1 MKRRLF
7 LAIGAIGMGV
17 LAAACS
23 PEKKAEQKA
32 PPTEVRLAVHKSF
45 DLPQPLI
52 TKFEQENHA
61 KVNVIKVG
69 GGGELVNKL
78 ILSRAKPVADAVF
91 GLDNTTSAKAREAG
105 VLADN
110 QPASAETDT
119 PLYGAL
125 AVDYGYVTLNYD
137 KAWFEKHRVPLP
149 KSLDDLATPAYKNL
163 LAVPSPA
170 TSGAGLGFL
179 LANIQAMGEEKA
191 LAWWGKMRANGVKV
205 TPDWNAA
212 YYTEFSQNGGAR
224 PLVVS
229 YATSPAAEV
238 FFSKGKYTE
247 PPTGNLFL
255 QGGVFRQ
262 VEGAAVLR
270 GAEQPELAAKLVQY
284 LQNGDVQKAI
294 PEAMWVY
301 PAVKGT
307 PLPPSFKSAEQP
319 KFSNNPSEVDI
330 QANRQR
336 WVEGWLRV
344 VEK

>member
-1 MKRRLF
+1 MKRRVF
-7 LAIGAIGMGV
+7 LAMGV
-17 LAAACS
+17 VLLAACS
-23 PEKKAEQKA
+23 PSEQKAEQPKA
-32 PPTEVRLAVHKSF
+32 AVEVRLAVHKSF
-45 DLPQPLI
+45 ELPQPLI
-52 TKFEQENHA
+52 AKFEQENHA
-61 KVNVIKVG
+61 KVNIINVG
-69 GGGELVNKL
+69 GGGKMENKL

-105 VLADN
+105 ILADN
-110 QPASAETDT
+110 QPASAETEA

-125 AVDYGYVTLNYD
+125 AVDYGYVVLNYD
-137 KAWFEKHRVPLP
+137 KAWFAKHQLALP
-149 KSLDDLATPAYKNL
+149 KSLDDLATPAYKDL
-163 LAVPSPA
+163 LVVPSPA
-170 TSGAGLGFL
+170 TSGPGLSFL
-179 LANIQAMGEEKA
+179 AANIQAMGEEQA
-191 LAWWGKMRANGVKV
+191 LAWWGKMRANGVKI

-238 FFSKGKYTE
+238 FFSKGKYSE

-270 GAEQPELAAKLVQY
+270 GAAEPELAAKLVQY
-284 LQNGDVQKAI
+284 LQHGEVQKAI

-307 PLPPSFKSAEQP
+307 PLPPSFQFAEQP
-319 KFSNNPSEVDI
+319 SFSNNPSEVDI
-330 QANRQR
+330 QAHRQR
-336 WVEGWLRV
+336 WVESWLRV

>member
-1 MKRRLF
+1 MKRRVF
-7 LAIGAIGMGV
+7 LAMGV
-17 LAAACS
+17 VLLAACS
-23 PEKKAEQKA
+23 PSEQKAEQPKA
-32 PPTEVRLAVHKSF
+32 AVEVRLAVHKSF
-45 DLPQPLI
+45 ELTQPLI
-52 TKFEQENHA
+52 AKFEQENHA
-61 KVNVIKVG
+61 KVNIIKVG

-105 VLADN
+105 ILADN
-110 QPASAETDT
+110 QPASAETEA

-125 AVDYGYVTLNYD
+125 AVDYGYVVLNYD
-137 KAWFEKHRVPLP
+137 KAWFAKHQLALP
-149 KSLDDLATPAYKNL
+149 KSLDDLATPAYEDL
-163 LAVPSPA
+163 LVVPSPA
-170 TSGAGLGFL
+170 TSGPGLSFL
-179 LANIQAMGEEKA
+179 AANIQAMGEEQA
-191 LAWWGKMRANGVKV
+191 LAWWGKMRANGVKI

-238 FFSKGKYTE
+238 FFSKGKYSE

-270 GAEQPELAAKLVQY
+270 GAAEPELAAKLVQY
-284 LQNGDVQKAI
+284 LQHGEVQKAI

-307 PLPPSFKSAEQP
+307 PLPPSFQFAEQP
-319 KFSNNPSEVDI
+319 SFSNNPSEVDI
-330 QANRQR
+330 QAHRQR
-336 WVEGWLRV
+336 WVESWLRV

>member
-1 MKRRLF
+1 MKRRVF
-7 LAIGAIGMGV
+7 LGLAAV
-17 LAAACS
+17 LAMAACS
-23 PEKKAEQKA
+23 PAEKKAEQSQA
-32 PPTEVRLAVHKSF
+32 AVEVRLAVHKSF
-45 DLPQPLI
+45 DLPKELI
-52 TKFEQENHA
+52 AKFEQENQA
-61 KVNVIKVG
+61 KVNIIKVG

-91 GLDNTTSAKAREAG
+91 GLDNTTSAKVREAG
-105 VLADN
+105 ILADN
-110 QPASAETDT
+110 QPASAETEA

-125 AVDYGYVTLNYD
+125 AVDYGYVVLNYD
-137 KAWFEKHRVPLP
+137 KAWFAKNQLALP
-149 KSLDDLATPAYKNL
+149 KSLDDLATPAYKDL

-170 TSGAGLGFL
+170 TSGPGLGFL
-179 LANIQAMGEEKA
+179 AANIQAMGEEQA
-191 LAWWGKMRANGVKV
+191 LAWWGKMRANGVKI

-238 FFSKGKYTE
+238 FFSKGKYSE

-270 GAEQPELAAKLVQY
+270 GAAEPELAAKLVQY
-284 LQNGDVQKAI
+284 LQHGEVQKAI
-294 PEAMWVY
+294 PETMWVY

-307 PLPPSFKSAEQP
+307 PLPPSFQFAEQP
-319 KFSNNPSEVDI
+319 SFSNNPSEVDI
-330 QANRQR
+330 QAHRQR
-336 WVEGWLRV
+336 WVESWLRV

>member
-1 MKRRLF
+1 M
-7 LAIGAIGMGV
+7 
-17 LAAACS
+17 
-23 PEKKAEQKA
+23 
-32 PPTEVRLAVHKSF
+32 
-45 DLPQPLI
+45 
-52 TKFEQENHA
+52 
-61 KVNVIKVG
+61 
-69 GGGELVNKL
+69 NKL

-105 VLADN
+105 ILADN
-110 QPASAETDT
+110 QPASAETEA

-125 AVDYGYVTLNYD
+125 AVDYGYVVINYD
-137 KAWFEKHRVPLP
+137 KAWFAKHKLVLP
-149 KSLDDLATPAYKNL
+149 KSLDDLATPAYKDL
-163 LAVPSPA
+163 LVVPSPA
-170 TSGAGLGFL
+170 TSGPGLGFL
-179 LANIQAMGEEKA
+179 AANIQAMGEEKA
-191 LAWWGKMRANGVKV
+191 LAWWGKMRANGVKIA
-205 TPDWNAA
+205 PDWNAA

-238 FFSKGKYTE
+238 FFSKGKYSE

-270 GAEQPELAAKLVQY
+270 GAAEPELAAKLVQY
-284 LQNGDVQKAI
+284 LQHGEVQKAI

-307 PLPPSFKSAEQP
+307 PLPPSFQFAEQP
-319 KFSNNPSEVDI
+319 SFSNNPSEVDI
-330 QANRQR
+330 QAHRQR
-336 WVEGWLRV
+336 WVESWLRV